1 MESGR
6 EKSIS
11 ARAAEFRNPYAAKL
25 VAYATERG
33 EELVRKCGIEGA
45 RWVLGGSL
53 AYDAALKGGNDID
66 LRLLVPGENED
77 GLDAKEAIDKAWRV
91 LVEEA
96 KGDETFETRLL
107 EKDGERPNYIRHTRR
122 IVKLDGVE
130 GKVELSWNVQ
140 SKASYKS
147 LSEVAKKLPREV
159 IDRYVI
165 AKGEAK
171 AKGVEEYRAVKEEF
185 KRYLGK
191 MEKA

>member
-1 MESGR
+1 MEWKNLSDC
-6 EKSIS
+6 
-11 ARAAEFRNPYAAKL
+11 AAEFRNPYTAKL

-33 EELVRKCGIEGA
+33 EELVRKCGVEA
-45 RWVLGGSL
+45 AKWVLGGSL

-77 GLDAKEAIDKAWRV
+77 GSDAKEAIDKVWQV

-96 KGDETFETRLL
+96 KGDETFETRLI

-147 LSEVAKKLPREV
+147 LSEVAKKLPRVE

-171 AKGVEEYRAVKEEF
+171 AKGDKEYRAVKEEF

>member
-1 MESGR
+1 MEW
-6 EKSIS
+6 IS
-11 ARAAEFRNPYAAKL
+11 LSERAAEFRNPYTEKL
-25 VAYATERG
+25 VAYATEQG
-33 EELVRKCGIEGA
+33 EALVKACGVEGA

-53 AYDAALKGGNDID
+53 AYNAALKGGNDID
-66 LRLLVPGENED
+66 LRLLVPGERED
-77 GLDAKEAIDKAWRV
+77 GSDAKEAIDKVWSV

-96 KGDETFETRLL
+96 KDDKTFETRLI

-130 GKVELSWNVQ
+130 GEVELSWNVQ

-171 AKGVEEYRAVKEEF
+171 AKGEKEYRAVKEEF